1 MTVHLSRPDRI
12 QTRFLST
19 PVPRTHRLVPPGV
32 ILGVI
37 ARGLL
42 VGLGLGAVLVA
53 GGTSAVGIVVAGFLA
68 IGASLVSWTE

>member
-1 MTVHLSRPDRI
+1 MTVQLRRLDQIR
-12 QTRFLST
+12 TRFVAA
-19 PVPRTHRLVPPGV
+19 PARRTHRLAPPAV
-32 ILGVI
+32 ILGVV